1 MSTPVNTAVVGDLNL
16 CFMWLDD
23 PFVLAV
29 LEKLCETKNYVK
41 RLVEGFLFSPF
52 PSKSSNQRAIVS
64 EIIYGVNW
72 VICVMRSRGKT
83 SGRTCGE
90 LIALVAY
97 YPRDD
102 SVKGAWGRMTVPL
115 GRWRHDNGCAEWALH
130 MPSSE
135 I

>member
-1 MSTPVNTAVVGDLNL
+1 
-16 CFMWLDD
+16 
-23 PFVLAV
+23 
-29 LEKLCETKNYVK
+29 
-41 RLVEGFLFSPF
+41 
-52 PSKSSNQRAIVS
+52 
-64 EIIYGVNW
+64 
-72 VICVMRSRGKT
+72 MRSRGKT

-102 SVKGAWGRMTVPL
+102 SVKGAWGCMTVPL

-135 I
+135 IGGRRGLLGCYALIEAPRRRGRGERRSPGLRRVLLRVGRG

>member
-1 MSTPVNTAVVGDLNL
+1 
-16 CFMWLDD
+16 MWLDD

-52 PSKSSNQRAIVS
+52 PSKSSNQRAIIS
-64 EIIYGVNW
+64 EIIYSVNW
-72 VICVMRSRGKT
+72 VICVMRSRAKT

-102 SVKGAWGRMTVPL
+102 SVKGAWGCMTVPL